1 MWPRAEMVGSVWWGD
16 AILECVPVALQSHGV
31 QNSLSFVT
39 GSEASTNRATRTKSP
54 WMVLGIQK
62 YSWTYI
68 APWIIHGTCMD
79 IQGSSM
85 DIQRSSMWIHG
96 SSMCVHGL
104 QNNPWTMHGRYMP
117 DQWDSVFSTMVHVG
131 EKGIMLQACLTSF
144 WLFSFWKKTTGPT
157 EISTLTSAF
166 PLWSML
172 KKLGQVPNPFKI
184 ILILCILKEAKLVP
198 NGFGIWPLL
207 FRFYPCWK
215 NMARIQTLFWNSFV
229 LAHFE
234 RGQTGPKGVWN
245 LIFVF
250 PLWSIWKKCCQ
261 VPNPFWKHLG
271 PFHFER
277 NLTGPNGGL
286 EPDLCFSILV
296 HVGKSASC
304 FGTDVSYSR
313 YTVTVQ

>member
-1 MWPRAEMVGSVWWGD
+1 MGLCFFHDGPCWRKRDHAPSLFDTVLVVFV
-16 AILECVPVALQSHGV
+16 LE
-31 QNSLSFVT
+31 
-39 GSEASTNRATRTKSP
+39 
-54 WMVLGIQK
+54 
-62 YSWTYI
+62 
-68 APWIIHGTCMD
+68 
-79 IQGSSM
+79 
-85 DIQRSSMWIHG
+85 
-96 SSMCVHGL
+96 
-104 QNNPWTMHGRYMP
+104 
-117 DQWDSVFSTMVHVG
+117 
-131 EKGIMLQACLTSF
+131 
-144 WLFSFWKKTTGPT
+144 KTTGPT
-157 EISTLTSAF
+157 EISHLTSAF

-172 KKLGQVPNPFKI
+172 EKLGQVPNPFKI

-277 NLTGPNGGL
+277 NQTCPNGGL
-286 EPDLCFSILV
+286 EPDLCFFPLWFMLKKRSQVPSPFKIILV
-296 HVGKSASC
+296 LFILKEAKLVPNGFGTWPLLLHFGSCWEKGARFQTFAISCWPCSFRKGSDWSQTGLEPVLCFSTFIHVGKLGSGSNPVQNHCVVFHFESGQAGPKCVCNLASAFPLWTTLEKLGPGSKP
-304 FGTDVSYSR
+304 F
-313 YTVTVQ
+313 